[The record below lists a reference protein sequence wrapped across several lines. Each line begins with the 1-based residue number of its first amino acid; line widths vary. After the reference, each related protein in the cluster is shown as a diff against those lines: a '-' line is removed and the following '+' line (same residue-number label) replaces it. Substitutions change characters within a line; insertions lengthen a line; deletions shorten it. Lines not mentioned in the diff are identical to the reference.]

1 MSSSRRRRRH
11 LQDSDEN
18 TSESRNETKT
28 YRHEEKTGD
37 RLQREHF
44 LKPDSDKIDLN
55 LLLDAVLDINDRT
68 QEQDSASGKL
78 DDDCETVCTSRSL
91 RTQKDDRFLQRN
103 ANQSCSQSSQ
113 SERQNFSFR
122 NDQVFD
128 IDRENQRLLSQI
140 ARRRPRSAASIDRKF
155 HKTTQEPVRI
165 PTSSEV
171 NRKRFQ
177 KRIEEE
183 NQVME
188 LKETKQRIFVMK
200 YMHYLQI
207 DCCTFWLYL

>member
-11 LQDSDEN
+11 LQGSDEN
-18 TSESRNETKT
+18 NSESRNETQT

-55 LLLDAVLDINDRT
+55 LLLDAVLDINDKLRT
-68 QEQDSASGKL
+68 QEQDTASGKL
-78 DDDCETVCTSRSL
+78 DDDCESVCTSRSL
-91 RTQKDDRFLQRN
+91 RKQKDDRFLQRKL
-103 ANQSCSQSSQ
+103 NQSSSSQ
-113 SERQNFSFR
+113 SERKNFSFK

-140 ARRRPRSAASIDRKF
+140 ARRRPRSAASTDRKF
-155 HKTTQEPVRI
+155 HKTTQVPVRI
-165 PTSSEV
+165 KTSSEV
-171 NRKRFQ
+171 NRQRFQ
-177 KRIEEE
+177 RRIEEE

-188 LKETKQRIFVMK
+188 LKETEQSLIK
-200 YMHYLQI
+200 YMHYF
-207 DCCTFWLYL
+207 CTSRYFSKC